1 MNKIHN
7 KIIKIVM
14 SFALTLGVILGVAGS
29 FYEKTSAD
37 ADDSNFTNLIIFMRF
52 ADEDEFIDDV
62 YENTPVRK
70 ITDNSY
76 NTAMYNVRDY
86 YRNVS
91 DNKCRIRSVYL
102 LDNGGSIK
110 LSHERGYYAEYSETN
125 PIGYKDSGEA
135 GARMYELKL
144 DW

>member
-1 MNKIHN
+1 
-7 KIIKIVM
+7 M

-52 ADEDEFIDDV
+52 AGEDEFIDDV

-76 NTAMYNVRDY
+76 NTAMYNVSDY

-102 LDNGGSIK
+102 LDNGGSTRRA
-110 LSHERGYYAEYSETN
+110 SPSSSAS
-125 PIGYKDSGEA
+125 
-135 GARMYELKL
+135 
-144 DW
+144 

>member
-37 ADDSNFTNLIIFMRF
+37 TDDSNFTNLIIFMRF

-62 YENTPVRK
+62 YEYAGKKN
-70 ITDNSY
+70 NGQLLQY
-76 NTAMYNVRDY
+76 GNVQRQ
-86 YRNVS
+86 R
-91 DNKCRIRSVYL
+91 L
-102 LDNGGSIK
+102 L
-110 LSHERGYYAEYSETN
+110 
-125 PIGYKDSGEA
+125 
-135 GARMYELKL
+135 
-144 DW
+144 